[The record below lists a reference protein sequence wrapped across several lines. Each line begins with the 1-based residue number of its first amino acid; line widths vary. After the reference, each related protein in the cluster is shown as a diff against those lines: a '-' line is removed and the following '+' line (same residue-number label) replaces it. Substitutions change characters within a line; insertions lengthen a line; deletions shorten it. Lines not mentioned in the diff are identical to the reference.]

1 MKGEIEMELVIKFD
15 ETALKAIRK
24 LTDSIQNATLT
35 ALGDPATVPSK
46 TEEKQLK
53 EKAEPIKVEETK
65 PQKEGTIDIDA
76 LKLKAKKEVMRLVK
90 AGKREELKG
99 VLAQYGVE
107 KISEIADDK
116 LESCIQTLEAI

>member
-1 MKGEIEMELVIKFD
+1 MELVIKFD

>member
-1 MKGEIEMELVIKFD
+1 MEVIIKFD
-15 ETALKAIRK
+15 ETALKVLRN

-46 TEEKQLK
+46 TEEK
-53 EKAEPIKVEETK
+53 AEPIKVEETK
-65 PQKEGTIDIDA
+65 PQEEVTIDIDA
-76 LKLKAKKEVMRLVK
+76 LKLKAKREIMKLVK
-90 AGKREELKG
+90 AGKREELKE

-116 LESCIQTLEAI
+116 LESCIKALEAL

>member
-1 MKGEIEMELVIKFD
+1 MEVIIKFD
-15 ETALKAIRK
+15 ETALKVLRN

-76 LKLKAKKEVMRLVK
+76 LKLKAKREIMKLVK
-90 AGKREELKG
+90 AGKREELKE

-107 KISEIADDK
+107 KISEIADEK
-116 LESCIQTLEAI
+116 LASCIKALEAL